1 MDGERS
7 IPFVDSPIE
16 SAGPRGL
23 LISKKP
29 NERLCPMRRIS
40 WAIRGRTLCRVRGS
54 CAMPPRTG
62 QSRISYSLV
71 IPDSL
76 LTPDSRIYTNR
87 LYRYSCC
94 DTVSATRSCAL
105 WTRARPASEFSLS
118 PLSSKSCR
126 RLTRRPS
133 VTCAVSPVRA
143 QGAPSPL
150 VRGVC
155 LCGGRGGAAGGA
167 GGEVKE
173 IRLGVTTAPFGPT
186 SPEECGRSL
195 LWSSYC
201 SPFPWY
207 WPVRTKIPSA
217 CA

>member
-1 MDGERS
+1 M
-7 IPFVDSPIE
+7 PY
-16 SAGPRGL
+16 
-23 LISKKP
+23 
-29 NERLCPMRRIS
+29 RRIS

-76 LTPDSRIYTNR
+76 HQIAVFIQIGYTGTR
-87 LYRYSCC
+87 ASCC

-167 GGEVKE
+167 GGEVKA

-195 LWSSYC
+195 LWSWYC

>member
-1 MDGERS
+1 
-7 IPFVDSPIE
+7 
-16 SAGPRGL
+16 
-23 LISKKP
+23 
-29 NERLCPMRRIS
+29 
-40 WAIRGRTLCRVRGS
+40 
-54 CAMPPRTG
+54 MPPRTG

-71 IPDSL
+71 NYVPDSL
-76 LTPDSRIYTNR
+76 HQIAVFIQIGYTGTCAVTQCPPPDPVRCGR
-87 LYRYSCC
+87 VP
-94 DTVSATRSCAL
+94 D
-105 WTRARPASEFSLS
+105 RPQFSLS

-167 GGEVKE
+167 GGEVKA